1 MSGIVEDLETFTT
14 VEPLSEGSSSLSGAI
29 DLDLIETLRS
39 LGVAE
44 TLLEFSDGVMNEP
57 VEILVNLAKNN
68 EIDPWD
74 IDIVSVTDKF
84 LARIEEL
91 QMMDLRISGRTLL
104 YASILLRMK
113 SNWLDIDQ
121 HEEIDVFDEE
131 MDFFEVE
138 DYPVPKLPVR
148 RVATRPVTL
157 QELIV
162 ELKKAER
169 VEHRKKE
176 KKLIRKLEEKI
187 AVTTDEI
194 LGIAHEE
201 DILGRVASL
210 HEVLNSIFEEH
221 EYVAFSELIG
231 EERSENI
238 MTYVSLLFLAT
249 EKKIWL
255 QQNELFGELFIY
267 PANGFS
273 NSSFDGSSEVIKGDE
288 REGSN

>member
-1 MSGIVEDLETFTT
+1 MTGTIEEFDTFPI
-14 VEPLSEGSSSLSGAI
+14 VEPLSESCTLLPGTI
-29 DLDLIETLRS
+29 DPEFLETLRA
-39 LGVAE
+39 LGVDE
-44 TLLEFSDGVMNEP
+44 TLLEFSDDVMNEP
-57 VEILVNLAKNN
+57 VEILVNLAKNQ

-84 LARIEEL
+84 LARIEDI

-113 SNWLDIDQ
+113 SNWVDMDEPEEYDI
-121 HEEIDVFDEE
+121 FDDS
-131 MDFFEVE
+131 MDFFEVD

-148 RVATRPVTL
+148 RIATRPVTL
-157 QELIV
+157 QELIA

-176 KKLIRKLEEKI
+176 KKLLRKLEERV
-187 AVTTDEI
+187 AVTTDEV

-201 DILGRVASL
+201 DILGRVARL
-210 HEVLNSIFEEH
+210 NYVLDSVFEEH
-221 EYVAFSELIG
+221 DSVVFSELIG

-255 QQNELFGELFIY
+255 QQDELFGELFIY
-267 PANGFS
+267 PS
-273 NSSFDGSSEVIKGDE
+273 NISDDGPSEVMTDNE
-288 REGSN
+288 REGNY

>member
-1 MSGIVEDLETFTT
+1 MTGIIEEFETFPV
-14 VEPLSEGSSSLSGAI
+14 VEPLSENCALLPGAI
-29 DLDLIETLRS
+29 DPEFLETLRS
-39 LGVAE
+39 LGVDE
-44 TLLEFSDGVMNEP
+44 TLLEFSDDVMNEP
-57 VEILVNLAKNN
+57 VEILVNLAKNG

-84 LARIEEL
+84 LARIEDI

-113 SNWLDIDQ
+113 SNWVDMDEPEDTDL
-121 HEEIDVFDEE
+121 FDEG

-148 RVATRPVTL
+148 RIATRPVTL
-157 QELIV
+157 QELIA

-176 KKLIRKLEEKI
+176 KKLLRKLEERV
-187 AVTTDEI
+187 AVTTDEV

-201 DILGRVASL
+201 DILGRVARL
-210 HEVLNSIFEEH
+210 DHVLNSIFEEH
-221 EYVAFSELIG
+221 EFVVFSELIG
-231 EERSENI
+231 EDRSENI

-255 QQNELFGELFIY
+255 QQDELFGELFIY
-267 PANGFS
+267 PS
-273 NSSFDGSSEVIKGDE
+273 NISDDGPSEVMTGNE
-288 REGSN
+288 REGNY

>member
-1 MSGIVEDLETFTT
+1 MTGIIEEFETFPV
-14 VEPLSEGSSSLSGAI
+14 VEPLSENCALLPGAI
-29 DLDLIETLRS
+29 DPEFLETLRA
-39 LGVAE
+39 LGVDE
-44 TLLEFSDGVMNEP
+44 TLLEFSDDVMNEP
-57 VEILVNLAKNN
+57 VEILVNLAKNG

-84 LARIEEL
+84 LARIEDI

-113 SNWLDIDQ
+113 SNWVDMDEPEDTDL
-121 HEEIDVFDEE
+121 FDEG

-148 RVATRPVTL
+148 RIATRPVTL
-157 QELIV
+157 QELIA

-176 KKLIRKLEEKI
+176 KKLLRKLEERV
-187 AVTTDEI
+187 AVTTDEV

-201 DILGRVASL
+201 DILGRVARL
-210 HEVLNSIFEEH
+210 DHVLNSIFEEH
-221 EYVAFSELIG
+221 EFVVFSELIG
-231 EERSENI
+231 EDRSENI

-255 QQNELFGELFIY
+255 QQDELFGELFIY
-267 PANGFS
+267 SS
-273 NSSFDGSSEVIKGDE
+273 NISDDGPSEVMTGNE
-288 REGSN
+288 REGNY

>member
-1 MSGIVEDLETFTT
+1 MSSIIEEIETITV
-14 VEPLSEGSSSLSGAI
+14 VEPLSESYTLLPGTI
-29 DLDLIETLRS
+29 DPEFLETLRT
-39 LGVAE
+39 LGVDE
-44 TLLEFSDGVMNEP
+44 NLLEFSDDVMNEP
-57 VEILVNLAKNN
+57 VEILVNLAKNG

-84 LARIEEL
+84 LARIEDI

-113 SNWLDIDQ
+113 SNWVDMDEPEEPDI
-121 HEEIDVFDEE
+121 FDDS
-131 MDFFEVE
+131 MDFFEVD

-148 RVATRPVTL
+148 RIATRPVTL
-157 QELIV
+157 QELIA

-176 KKLIRKLEEKI
+176 KKLLRKLEERV
-187 AVTTDEI
+187 AVTTDEV

-201 DILGRVASL
+201 DILGRVSRL
-210 HEVLNSIFEEH
+210 YHVLDPVFEEH
-221 EYVAFSELIG
+221 GSVVFSELMG

-255 QQNELFGELFIY
+255 QQEELFGELFIY
-267 PANGFS
+267 PS
-273 NSSFDGSSEVIKGDE
+273 NISDDGPREVMTGNE
-288 REGSN
+288 REGNY

>member
-1 MSGIVEDLETFTT
+1 MSNIIEEFKTSTV
-14 VEPLSEGSSSLSGAI
+14 VEPLSESRSLLSGTI
-29 DLDLIETLRS
+29 DPEFLETLRS
-39 LGVAE
+39 LGVDE
-44 TLLEFSDGVMNEP
+44 NLLEFSDDVMNEP
-57 VEILVNLAKNN
+57 VEILVNLAKNG

-84 LARIEEL
+84 LAHIENIQL
-91 QMMDLRISGRTLL
+91 MDLRISGRTLL

-113 SNWLDIDQ
+113 SNWVDMGEP
-121 HEEIDVFDEE
+121 EENDAFEDS
-131 MDFFEVE
+131 MDFFEVD

-148 RVATRPVTL
+148 RIATRPVTL

-169 VEHRKKE
+169 VEHRKRE
-176 KKLIRKLEEKI
+176 KKLIRKLEERV
-187 AVTTDEI
+187 AVTTDEV

-201 DILGRVASL
+201 DILGRVARL
-210 HEVLNSIFEEH
+210 NHVLDSVFEEH
-221 EYVAFSELIG
+221 ESVVFSELMG

-267 PANGFS
+267 PS
-273 NSSFDGSSEVIKGDE
+273 YISDDDPSEVLAGNE
-288 REGSN
+288 

>member
-1 MSGIVEDLETFTT
+1 MTGIIEELETLPV
-14 VEPLSEGSSSLSGAI
+14 VEPVSESCTLLPGAI
-29 DLDLIETLRS
+29 DPEFLETLRA
-39 LGVAE
+39 LGVDE
-44 TLLEFSDGVMNEP
+44 NLLEFSDDVMNEP
-57 VEILVNLAKNN
+57 VEILVNLAKNG

-84 LARIEEL
+84 LARIEDIE
-91 QMMDLRISGRTLL
+91 MMDLRISGRTLL

-113 SNWLDIDQ
+113 SNWVDMDKP
-121 HEEIDVFDEE
+121 EEDEIFDDG
-131 MDFFEVE
+131 MDFFEVD

-148 RVATRPVTL
+148 RIATRPVTL
-157 QELIV
+157 QELIA

-176 KKLIRKLEEKI
+176 KKLLRKLEERV
-187 AVTTDEI
+187 AVTTDEV

-201 DILGRVASL
+201 DILGRVSRL
-210 HEVLNSIFEEH
+210 NHVLNSIFEEH
-221 EYVAFSELIG
+221 ESVVFSELIG

-255 QQNELFGELFIY
+255 QQDELFGELFIH
-267 PANGFS
+267 PS
-273 NSSFDGSSEVIKGDE
+273 NISYDDPSEVMTGNE
-288 REGSN
+288 REGNY

>member
-1 MSGIVEDLETFTT
+1 MSNIIEEFKTPTV
-14 VEPLSEGSSSLSGAI
+14 VEPLSESRSLLSGTI
-29 DLDLIETLRS
+29 DPEFLETLRS
-39 LGVAE
+39 LGVDE
-44 TLLEFSDGVMNEP
+44 NLLEFSDDVMNEP
-57 VEILVNLAKNN
+57 VEILVNLAKNG

-84 LARIEEL
+84 LAHIENIQL
-91 QMMDLRISGRTLL
+91 MDLRISGRTLL

-113 SNWLDIDQ
+113 SNWVDMGEP
-121 HEEIDVFDEE
+121 EETDAFEDS
-131 MDFFEVE
+131 MDFFEVD

-148 RVATRPVTL
+148 RIATRPVTL

-169 VEHRKKE
+169 VEHRKRE
-176 KKLIRKLEEKI
+176 KKLIRKLEERV
-187 AVTTDEI
+187 AVTTDEV

-201 DILGRVASL
+201 DILGRVARL
-210 HEVLNSIFEEH
+210 NHVLDSVFEEH
-221 EYVAFSELIG
+221 ESVVFSELMG

-267 PANGFS
+267 PS
-273 NSSFDGSSEVIKGDE
+273 YISDDDPSEVLAGNE
-288 REGSN
+288 

>member
-1 MSGIVEDLETFTT
+1 FKTSTV
-14 VEPLSEGSSSLSGAI
+14 VEPLSESCSLLSGTI
-29 DLDLIETLRS
+29 DPEFLETLRS
-39 LGVAE
+39 LGVDE
-44 TLLEFSDGVMNEP
+44 NLLEFSDDVMNEP
-57 VEILVNLAKNN
+57 VEILVNLAKNG

-84 LARIEEL
+84 LAHIENIQL
-91 QMMDLRISGRTLL
+91 MDLRISGRTLL

-113 SNWLDIDQ
+113 SNWVDMGEP
-121 HEEIDVFDEE
+121 EETDAFEDS
-131 MDFFEVE
+131 MDFFEVD

-148 RVATRPVTL
+148 RIATRPVTL

-169 VEHRKKE
+169 VEHRKRE
-176 KKLIRKLEEKI
+176 KKLIRKLEERV
-187 AVTTDEI
+187 AVTTDEV

-201 DILGRVASL
+201 DILGRVARL
-210 HEVLNSIFEEH
+210 NHVLDSVFEEH
-221 EYVAFSELIG
+221 ESVVFSELMG

-267 PANGFS
+267 PS
-273 NSSFDGSSEVIKGDE
+273 YISDDDPSEVPPE
-288 REGSN
+288 NE

>member
-1 MSGIVEDLETFTT
+1 MTGIIEELETLPV
-14 VEPLSEGSSSLSGAI
+14 VEPVSESCTLLPGAI
-29 DLDLIETLRS
+29 DPEFLETLRA
-39 LGVAE
+39 LGVDE
-44 TLLEFSDGVMNEP
+44 NLLEFSDDVMNEP
-57 VEILVNLAKNN
+57 VEILVNLAKNG

-84 LARIEEL
+84 LARIEDI

-113 SNWLDIDQ
+113 SNWVDMDEPEEEDI
-121 HEEIDVFDEE
+121 FDDG
-131 MDFFEVE
+131 MDFFEVD

-148 RVATRPVTL
+148 RIATRPVTL
-157 QELIV
+157 QELIA

-176 KKLIRKLEEKI
+176 KKLLRKLEERV
-187 AVTTDEI
+187 AVTTDEV

-201 DILGRVASL
+201 DILGRVARL
-210 HEVLNSIFEEH
+210 NQVLNSIFEEH
-221 EYVAFSELIG
+221 ESVVFSELIG

-255 QQNELFGELFIY
+255 QQDELFGELFIY
-267 PANGFS
+267 PS
-273 NSSFDGSSEVIKGDE
+273 NISDDGSNEVMTGNE
-288 REGSN
+288 REGNY

>member
-1 MSGIVEDLETFTT
+1 MTGIIEELETLPV
-14 VEPLSEGSSSLSGAI
+14 VEPVSESCTLLPGAI
-29 DLDLIETLRS
+29 DPEFLETLRA
-39 LGVAE
+39 LGVDE
-44 TLLEFSDGVMNEP
+44 NLLEFSDDVMNEP
-57 VEILVNLAKNN
+57 VEILVNLAKNG

-84 LARIEEL
+84 LARIEDI

-113 SNWLDIDQ
+113 SNWVDMDEPEEEDI
-121 HEEIDVFDEE
+121 FDDG
-131 MDFFEVE
+131 MDFFEVD

-148 RVATRPVTL
+148 RIATRPVTL
-157 QELIV
+157 QELIA

-176 KKLIRKLEEKI
+176 KKLLRKLEERV
-187 AVTTDEI
+187 AVTTDEV

-201 DILGRVASL
+201 DILGRVARL
-210 HEVLNSIFEEH
+210 NQVLNSIFEEH
-221 EYVAFSELIG
+221 ESVVFSELIG

-255 QQNELFGELFIY
+255 QQDELFGELFIY
-267 PANGFS
+267 PS
-273 NSSFDGSSEVIKGDE
+273 NISDDGPSEVMTGNE
-288 REGSN
+288 REGNY

>member
-1 MSGIVEDLETFTT
+1 MTGIVEDFEAFPV
-14 VEPLSEGSSSLSGAI
+14 VEPLSEVCTLLPGAI
-29 DLDLIETLRS
+29 DPDFVEILRA
-39 LGVAE
+39 LGVDE
-44 TLLEFSDGVMNEP
+44 NLLEFSDDVMNEP
-57 VEILVNLAKNN
+57 VEILVNLAKNG

-84 LARIEEL
+84 LARIEDI

-113 SNWLDIDQ
+113 SNWVDMDEPEDTDICD
-121 HEEIDVFDEE
+121 DG
-131 MDFFEVE
+131 MDFFEVD

-148 RVATRPVTL
+148 RIATRPVTL
-157 QELIV
+157 QELIA

-176 KKLIRKLEEKI
+176 KKLIRKLEERV
-187 AVTTDEI
+187 AVTTDDV

-210 HEVLNSIFEEH
+210 NHVLNSIFEEH
-221 EYVAFSELIG
+221 ESVVFSELLG

-255 QQNELFGELFIY
+255 QQDELFGELFIY
-267 PANGFS
+267 PS
-273 NSSFDGSSEVIKGDE
+273 NSSYDGPSEVLTGNE
-288 REGSN
+288 REGNY

>member
-1 MSGIVEDLETFTT
+1 MSSIIEEIETITV
-14 VEPLSEGSSSLSGAI
+14 VEPLSESHTLLPGAI
-29 DLDLIETLRS
+29 DPEFLDTLRT
-39 LGVAE
+39 LGVDE
-44 TLLEFSDGVMNEP
+44 NLLEFSDDVMNEP
-57 VEILVNLAKNN
+57 VEILVNLAKNG

-84 LARIEEL
+84 LARIEDI

-113 SNWLDIDQ
+113 SNWVDMDEPEEADI
-121 HEEIDVFDEE
+121 FDDS
-131 MDFFEVE
+131 MDFFEVD

-148 RVATRPVTL
+148 RIATRPVTL
-157 QELIV
+157 QELIA

-176 KKLIRKLEEKI
+176 KKLLRKLEERV
-187 AVTTDEI
+187 AVTTDEV

-201 DILGRVASL
+201 DILGRVSRL
-210 HEVLNSIFEEH
+210 NHVLDSVFEEH
-221 EYVAFSELIG
+221 GSVVFSELMG

-255 QQNELFGELFIY
+255 QQDELFGELFIY
-267 PANGFS
+267 PS
-273 NSSFDGSSEVIKGDE
+273 HISDDSPSEVMTGNE
-288 REGSN
+288 

>member
-1 MSGIVEDLETFTT
+1 MTSIIEELETLPV
-14 VEPLSEGSSSLSGAI
+14 VEPVSESCTLLPGAI
-29 DLDLIETLRS
+29 DPEFLETLRA
-39 LGVAE
+39 LGVDE
-44 TLLEFSDGVMNEP
+44 NLLEFSDDVMNEP
-57 VEILVNLAKNN
+57 VEILVNFAKNG

-84 LARIEEL
+84 LARIEDI

-113 SNWLDIDQ
+113 SNWVDMDETEEEDI
-121 HEEIDVFDEE
+121 FDDG
-131 MDFFEVE
+131 MDFFEVD

-148 RVATRPVTL
+148 RIATRPVTL
-157 QELIV
+157 QELIA

-176 KKLIRKLEEKI
+176 KKLLRKLEERV
-187 AVTTDEI
+187 AVTTDEV

-201 DILGRVASL
+201 DILGRVARL
-210 HEVLNSIFEEH
+210 NQVLNSIFEEH
-221 EYVAFSELIG
+221 ESVVFSELIG

-255 QQNELFGELFIY
+255 QQDELFGELFIY
-267 PANGFS
+267 PS
-273 NSSFDGSSEVIKGDE
+273 NISDDGSNEVMTGNE
-288 REGSN
+288 REGNY

>member
-1 MSGIVEDLETFTT
+1 MTGIIEELETLPV
-14 VEPLSEGSSSLSGAI
+14 VEPVSESCTLLPGAI
-29 DLDLIETLRS
+29 DPEFLETLRA
-39 LGVAE
+39 LGVDE
-44 TLLEFSDGVMNEP
+44 NLLEFSDDVMNEP
-57 VEILVNLAKNN
+57 VEILVNLAKNG

-84 LARIEEL
+84 LARIEDI

-113 SNWLDIDQ
+113 SNWVDMDETEEEDI
-121 HEEIDVFDEE
+121 FDDG
-131 MDFFEVE
+131 MDFFEVD

-148 RVATRPVTL
+148 RIATRPVTL
-157 QELIV
+157 QELIA

-176 KKLIRKLEEKI
+176 KKLLRKLEERV
-187 AVTTDEI
+187 AVTTDEV

-201 DILGRVASL
+201 DILGRVARL
-210 HEVLNSIFEEH
+210 NQVLNSIFEEH
-221 EYVAFSELIG
+221 ESVVFSELIG

-255 QQNELFGELFIY
+255 QQDELFGELFIY
-267 PANGFS
+267 PS
-273 NSSFDGSSEVIKGDE
+273 NISDDGSNEVMTGNE
-288 REGSN
+288 REGNY

>member
-1 MSGIVEDLETFTT
+1 MSSIIEEIETITV
-14 VEPLSEGSSSLSGAI
+14 VEPLSESYTLLPGTI
-29 DLDLIETLRS
+29 DPEFLETLRT
-39 LGVAE
+39 LGVDE
-44 TLLEFSDGVMNEP
+44 NLLEFSDDVMNEP
-57 VEILVNLAKNN
+57 VEILVNLAKNG

-84 LARIEEL
+84 LARIEDI

-113 SNWLDIDQ
+113 SNWVDMDEPEEPDI
-121 HEEIDVFDEE
+121 FDDS
-131 MDFFEVE
+131 MDFFEVD

-148 RVATRPVTL
+148 RIATRPVTL
-157 QELIV
+157 QELIA

-176 KKLIRKLEEKI
+176 KKLLRKLEERV
-187 AVTTDEI
+187 AVTTDEV

-201 DILGRVASL
+201 DILGRVSRL
-210 HEVLNSIFEEH
+210 YHVLDPVFEEH
-221 EYVAFSELIG
+221 GSVVFSELMG

-255 QQNELFGELFIY
+255 QQDELFGELFIY
-267 PANGFS
+267 PSNISDDGF
-273 NSSFDGSSEVIKGDE
+273 NEVMTGNE
-288 REGSN
+288 REGNY